1 MLCVEGEEEEKTVC
15 ERERE
20 RERRVSERKCKCKC
34 YCLLLSFGFS
44 FLFQSVQFVLSCP
57 YQIFQVKILKY
68 PFLCF
73 SFPRLEQLHQL
84 VQNFFH
90 FAPLKPTFSILHT
103 HFYKTPTS
111 VYLFYTF
118 IQ

>member
-20 RERRVSERKCKCKC
+20 RARRVSERKCKCKC

-73 SFPRLEQLHQL
+73 SFSRLVFYYQ
-84 VQNFFH
+84 
-90 FAPLKPTFSILHT
+90 P
-103 HFYKTPTS
+103 YKTKSNLVLLP
-111 VYLFYTF
+111 
-118 IQ
+118 